1 MINGNP
7 KSSKT
12 MSAPDNF
19 SDKRWTR
26 SQDQDRSLAQGVQIL
41 GFAAISSAKEA
52 GMQKGDVIIEYDGER
67 NLTTDALSLL
77 TGRAKAERIRVNVT
91 FMRGDQL
98 DVVRLP
104 SGSLGISAMDTT
116 IGYRPGLKRAVLRPM
131 ARRQPISWYQLPI
144 SWYQWFGLLAICIF
158 TWFWLHV
165 QFPRSEIL
173 RWVEMPL
180 AASIKPLALGFTP
193 REIGTLMIVLYVAYV
208 LRKRR

>member
-7 KSSKT
+7 KTSKT
-12 MSAPDNF
+12 MSGPDNF
-19 SDKRWTR
+19 SDKPWTK
-26 SQDQDRSLAQGVQIL
+26 SQDQDRLLAQGVQIL
-41 GFAAISSAKEA
+41 GFAATSSAKEA

-116 IGYRPGLKRAVLRPM
+116 IGYRPGLERAVLRPM
-131 ARRQPISWYQLPI
+131 ARRQPI

-165 QFPRSEIL
+165 QFPGSEVL
-173 RWVEMPL
+173 GSVDWCL
-180 AASIKPLALGFTP
+180 TDYNKPLVLGFSLKHITYL
-193 REIGTLMIVLYVAYV
+193 IMGLYMAYV
-208 LRKRR
+208 LRKLR

>member
-7 KSSKT
+7 KTSKT
-12 MSAPDNF
+12 MSGPDNF
-19 SDKRWTR
+19 SDKPRTK

-41 GFAAISSAKEA
+41 GFAATSSAKEA

-116 IGYRPGLKRAVLRPM
+116 IGYRPGLERAVLRPM
-131 ARRQPISWYQLPI
+131 ARRQPISWYQ
-144 SWYQWFGLLAICIF
+144 WFGLLAICTF
-158 TWFWLHV
+158 TWFWLHAH
-165 QFPRSEIL
+165 FPRSEIL
-173 RWVEMPL
+173 GSVDRCL
-180 AASIKPLALGFTP
+180 TAYHKPLVLGFSL
-193 REIGTLMIVLYVAYV
+193 RHIMILMIVLYVAYA